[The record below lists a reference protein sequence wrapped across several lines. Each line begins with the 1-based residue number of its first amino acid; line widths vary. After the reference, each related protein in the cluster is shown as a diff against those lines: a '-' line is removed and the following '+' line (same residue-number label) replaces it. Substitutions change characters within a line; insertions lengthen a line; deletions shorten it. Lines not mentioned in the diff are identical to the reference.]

1 MQNRV
6 QLLFRLMVWIA
17 GCGVG
22 FVAVQSEA
30 ADLPLAPT
38 EKADQVIVLK
48 AERKLLLMRNNQVL
62 RTYRV
67 SLGGDPVG
75 PKRRRGDSKT
85 PEGEYVL
92 DRRNPKS
99 QFYRS
104 IHISYPNADDV
115 SRARKLGFSPGGD
128 LFIHG
133 LPGWLKP
140 NSKHRLPLDWTDGCI
155 AVTTNHEMDEIW
167 VAVADGT
174 PIVIKP

>member
-6 QLLFRLMVWIA
+6 RSWFSLVGCIVC
-17 GCGVG
+17 CGV
-22 FVAVQSEA
+22 VALA
-30 ADLPLAPT
+30 ADLPLKPT
-38 EKADQVIVLK
+38 EKADQVVVLK

-67 SLGGDPVG
+67 SLGGNPVG
-75 PKRRRGDSKT
+75 AKTRKGDSKT

-133 LPGWLKP
+133 LPGWVKP
-140 NSKHRLPLDWTDGCI
+140 HSKHRLPPDWTDGCI
-155 AVTTNHEMDEIW
+155 AVTTNHEMEEIW
-167 VAVADGT
+167 HAVADGT
-174 PIVIKP
+174 PIIIKP